1 MSITEELTKE
11 LLEELNCD
19 TAFTI
24 PLFGGIAVPESVV
37 VTWIIMALL
46 IVISILLTRNLKVRN
61 PGKVQLALESGYQL
75 AENFF
80 GELSALSDQRIAL
93 YRNCQP
99 DRTDRFQTT
108 YQRYGCHCRHG
119 NSQYFTGRICRHT
132 PEGNQRMV
140 EEFY

>member
-61 PGKVQLALESGYQL
+61 PGKIQLALESGYQL

-80 GELSALSDQRIAL
+80 GELLGKNGLKNAA
-93 YRNCQP
+93 
-99 DRTDRFQTT
+99 
-108 YQRYGCHCRHG
+108 
-119 NSQYFTGRICRHT
+119 
-132 PEGNQRMV
+132 V
-140 EEFY
+140 